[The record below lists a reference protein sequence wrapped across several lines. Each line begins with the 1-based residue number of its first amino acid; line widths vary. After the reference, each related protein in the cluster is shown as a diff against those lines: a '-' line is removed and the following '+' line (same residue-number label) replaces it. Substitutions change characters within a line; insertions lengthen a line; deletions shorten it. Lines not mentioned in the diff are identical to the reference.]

1 MNRRETTLALAL
13 LGAAGMSFVS
23 VAQQPKKIWRVAFFL
38 TGARDTGT
46 VNELAFLAG
55 MKDLGYVVGRNLLV
69 ETRYAGGDPARWP
82 AIADELIA
90 LRPDVLVVS
99 STGNTL
105 VTKRKTTTIP
115 IVMGR
120 VGDPVG
126 DGIVQSLARPGGNVT
141 GNSLQLVELGAKQ
154 IELMAEAL
162 PRVRRAALLVDL
174 SQPKSQ
180 TERYQQIANAAAAA
194 KGVALEAHGINSA
207 EEVRQVLRS
216 PATRQ
221 AGALLIGPAP
231 RFNVLRPEICRSAA
245 DLRLPVIGF
254 SAEWPQDGALM
265 SYSPSWPEAYRRAAN
280 FVDRIFKGAKPADL
294 PVEQPTTFELVI
306 NLKTAKALGLKIPQS
321 VLLRADRVI
330 E

>member
-1 MNRRETTLALAL
+1 M
-13 LGAAGMSFVS
+13 
-23 VAQQPKKIWRVAFFL
+23 
-38 TGARDTGT
+38 
-46 VNELAFLAG
+46 
-55 MKDLGYVVGRNLLV
+55 
-69 ETRYAGGDPARWP
+69 
-82 AIADELIA
+82 
-90 LRPDVLVVS
+90 
-99 STGNTL
+99 
-105 VTKRKTTTIP
+105 
-115 IVMGR
+115 
-120 VGDPVG
+120 
-126 DGIVQSLARPGGNVT
+126 T

-154 IELMAEAL
+154 IELMTEAL

-174 SQPKSQ
+174 SQPKPNR
-180 TERYQQIANAAAAA
+180 ERYERIANAAAAA

-207 EEVRQVLRS
+207 EEVRHVLRS

-231 RFNVLRPEICRSAA
+231 RFNVLRPEICRSAV

-265 SYSPSWPEAYRRAAN
+265 SYSPSWPEAYRRAAY
-280 FVDRIFKGAKPADL
+280 FVDRIFKGAKPANM